1 MSAQTQTS
9 HSGGQF
15 HRRYRQDEKPIDFS
29 LNGVAQVGRLGDTV
43 LTAIMAVSSHVRQT
57 EFTGENR
64 AGFCLIGA
72 CQDCYVMTEEGQR
85 LRACTTPLQE
95 GMRFVTAMPVDAGV

>member
-1 MSAQTQTS
+1 MSAKCENT
-9 HSGGQF
+9 HSDGQF
-15 HRRYRQDEKPIDFS
+15 FRRYRQDEKPVGFF
-29 LNGVAQVGRLGDTV
+29 LNGAAQTGRHGDTV

-72 CQDCYVMTEEGQR
+72 CQDCYVMTEEGR
-85 LRACTTPLQE
+85 RIRACTTPLQE
-95 GMRFVTAMPVDAGV
+95 GMRFVTAMPAESAV

>member
-1 MSAQTQTS
+1 VSVDRNVS
-9 HSGGQF
+9 DKSGQF
-15 HRRYRQDEKPIDFS
+15 HRRYRKDEKPLGFS
-29 LNGVAQVGRLGDTV
+29 LNGVAQIGRHGDTV

-95 GMRFVTAMPVDAGV
+95 GMRFVTRMQGGQ